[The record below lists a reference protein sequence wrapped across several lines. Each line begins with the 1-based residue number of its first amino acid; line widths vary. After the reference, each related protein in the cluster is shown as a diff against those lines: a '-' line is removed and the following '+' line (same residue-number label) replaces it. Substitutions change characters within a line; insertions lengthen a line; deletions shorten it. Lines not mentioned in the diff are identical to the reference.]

1 MKADRIFLGFSNLF
15 EEIRILLISQ
25 KLRKDI
31 SFKLE
36 GVELRTS
43 LNLLAII
50 LLMIGLIVGTGLGSL
65 IFPKSVTQMKTV
77 TEIKSTT
84 LTEVSHFTKTEVK
97 TNFITSTATE
107 SVFITITKRI
117 YPSETGIVLVSDSGN
132 KCKNTRR
139 FSLNETS
146 DLKIIITAKP
156 APFYGGVIYLTWKLN
171 DVETGKDLRSVSI
184 RQAAKQEVETFE
196 FYVSNIPPGNYYIRV
211 TTGCQWTIKV
221 EKLPVK

>member
-1 MKADRIFLGFSNLF
+1 MKADRIFLDFSNLF

-117 YPSETGIVLVSDSGN
+117 YPSEMGIVFVSDSGN
-132 KCKNTRR
+132 KCKNTRI
-139 FSLNETS
+139 FSPNETS
-146 DLKIIITAKP
+146 DLKIIITARL
-156 APFYGGVIYLTWKLN
+156 APFYGGVIFFVMSTAHRKFFLN
-171 DVETGKDLRSVSI
+171 KIG
-184 RQAAKQEVETFE
+184 
-196 FYVSNIPPGNYYIRV
+196 
-211 TTGCQWTIKV
+211 
-221 EKLPVK
+221 